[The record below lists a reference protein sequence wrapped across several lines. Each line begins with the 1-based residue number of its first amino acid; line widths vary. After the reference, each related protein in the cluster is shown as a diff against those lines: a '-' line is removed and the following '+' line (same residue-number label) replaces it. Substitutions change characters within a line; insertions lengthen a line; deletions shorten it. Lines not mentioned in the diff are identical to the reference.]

1 MSVLIRRIA
10 KKNIFRFFRKKIFTV
25 FSKKSFKRKSK
36 KIRLFLAQKG
46 VKMTLRS
53 AMFLT
58 SLPPTLHICELFH
71 IFAHYIS
78 LLPCSMVWSA
88 RYEIKLCFIGQSS
101 IYLARICLQ
110 IGLIFFDF
118 FDFSFFEKGYFCR
131 FFEKK
136 YFGKNKMSSRVC
148 IQHEDYRIFKLFLWR
163 IFLHALIFHI
173 SL

>member
-1 MSVLIRRIA
+1 MFLP
-10 KKNIFRFFRKKIFTV
+10 FFRKNRLKENR
-25 FSKKSFKRKSK
+25 KKLDF
-36 KIRLFLAQKG
+36 FLAQEG
-46 VKMTLRS
+46 VKLTLRS

-110 IGLIFFDF
+110 IGLFFSIFSIFSIF
-118 FDFSFFEKGYFCR
+118 LFSKKAIFTDFS
-131 FFEKK
+131 KK
-136 YFGKNKMSSRVC
+136 N
-148 IQHEDYRIFKLFLWR
+148 
-163 IFLHALIFHI
+163 I
-173 SL
+173 SAKIRRLTTTVVVFNFREIKKV